1 MSERPRILAI
11 MGSGET
17 APTMVTTHQQ
27 LLARLPDPAV
37 AVLVE
42 TPYGFQENATEIS
55 ERTID
60 YFARRVGHAITA
72 VGPRTPSDVRGPAW
86 DDAVAALQDADYV
99 FAGPGSPTYALR
111 QWQGTAFAD
120 VLAAKLRTGG
130 IVTFASAAAVGLGRA
145 AVPVYEIYK
154 VGQAPE
160 WAPGLDLLSIAGL
173 DAAVIPHFDN
183 AEGGTHDTRFC
194 YLGARRLEI
203 MERQLGDDALV
214 IGVDEHTALILD
226 LSAGTAD
233 VQGRGGVTVRR
244 ARRELRT
251 LASGDRIE
259 LEELGRDA
267 VPSARAVAPA
277 RDSQPPAAAA
287 TRDAAPAASAA
298 HASRTL
304 TEQVDHATAAFDAA
318 LDARDARAAVA
329 AILDLEAAIAQ
340 WSADTTQSDE
350 TDRARAALR
359 GLILRLGS
367 ATADGLRDPAEQL
380 APLAEVVVRTRMAL
394 RRRNDY
400 ELADALRD
408 AAAGAGLELRDTPD
422 GTTWHLTDD

>member
-1 MSERPRILAI
+1 MTELPRILAI

-27 LLARLPDPAV
+27 LLARLPEASM

-42 TPYGFQENATEIS
+42 TPYGFQENATDIS
-55 ERTID
+55 ERAID
-60 YFARRVGHAITA
+60 YFKRRVGRAITA
-72 VGPRTPSDVRGPAW
+72 IGPRTSSDLTGPAW
-86 DDAVAALQDADYV
+86 DDALAALQDAAYV

-120 VLAAKLRTGG
+120 LLAAKLRTGG
-130 IVTFASAAAVGLGRA
+130 IVTFASAAAAGLGRA

-154 VGQAPE
+154 VGQAPA
-160 WAPGLDLLSIAGL
+160 WVPGLDLMSIAGL
-173 DAAVIPHFDN
+173 NAVVIPHFDN

-194 YLGARRLEI
+194 YLGARRLEM

-226 LSAGTAD
+226 LAAGSAQ
-233 VQGRGGVTVRR
+233 VQGRGGITIRR
-244 ARRELRT
+244 AGRVLRT
-251 LASGDRIE
+251 LHSGHSVGLAE
-259 LEELGRDA
+259 LRDD
-267 VPSARAVAPA
+267 PA
-277 RDSQPPAAAA
+277 RV
-287 TRDAAPAASAA
+287 TAASAPA
-298 HASRTL
+298 FDGPPATAPASDDTAPGVREFQTL
-304 TEQVDHATAAFDAA
+304 TEQVDHATSAFDAA
-318 LDARDARAAVA
+318 LDTRDARAAVT

-359 GLILRLGS
+359 ALILRLGN
-367 ATADGLRDPAEQL
+367 ATADGLRDPSEQI
-380 APLAEVVVRTRMAL
+380 APLADVVVRTRMTL

-408 AAAGAGLELRDTPD
+408 AAAGAGLELRDTPE
-422 GTTWHLTDD
+422 GTTWHLISD

>member
-72 VGPRTPSDVRGPAW
+72 VGPRTPSDLQGPVW

-111 QWQGTAFAD
+111 QWEGTAFAD

-160 WAPGLDLLSIAGL
+160 WVPGLDLLSIAGL

-226 LSAGTAD
+226 LSSGTAE
-233 VQGRGGVTVRR
+233 VQGRGGITVRR
-244 ARRELRT
+244 ARRVLRT

-259 LEELGRDA
+259 LTQLGSDEL
-267 VPSARAVAPA
+267 PSAAAVASA
-277 RDSQPPAAAA
+277 HDSQPAAAPVIRDSA
-287 TRDAAPAASAA
+287 TAA
-298 HASRTL
+298 RTL
-304 TEQVDHATAAFDAA
+304 TEQVDHATAAFNAA

-359 GLILRLGS
+359 GLILRLGN

>member
-1 MSERPRILAI
+1 MSELPRILAI

-27 LLARLPDPAV
+27 LLARLSGKAT

-60 YFARRVGHAITA
+60 YFARRVGRTITA
-72 VGPRTPSDVRGPAW
+72 VGPRTPSDRQGPAW
-86 DDAVAALQDADYV
+86 DDDAAALQDADYV

-120 VLAAKLRTGG
+120 LLAAKLRTGG

-154 VGQAPE
+154 VGQAPA
-160 WAPGLDLLSIAGL
+160 WVPGLDLLSIAGL

-203 MERQLGDDALV
+203 MERQLGDDVLV

-226 LSAGTAD
+226 IAAGTAE
-233 VQGRGGVTVRR
+233 VQGRGGITIRR
-244 ARRELRT
+244 AGRVVRTLGSGGRAGLTELRHEPT
-251 LASGDRIE
+251 PAAGVL
-259 LEELGRDA
+259 
-267 VPSARAVAPA
+267 APA
-277 RDSQPPAAAA
+277 QDSTPARGPSSPDD
-287 TRDAAPAASAA
+287 TPGTQQT
-298 HASRTL
+298 RTL
-304 TEQVDHATAAFDAA
+304 TEQVDQATAAFDAA
-318 LDARDARAAVA
+318 IDARDARAAVG

-350 TDRARAALR
+350 TDRARATLR
-359 GLILRLGS
+359 ALILRLG
-367 ATADGLRDPAEQL
+367 TAASDGLRDPAERI
-380 APLAEVVVRTRMAL
+380 APLADVVVATRLAL
-394 RRRNDY
+394 RERNDY

-422 GTTWHLTDD
+422 GTTWHLISA